1 MKQIKENKSYRDL
14 EVWKNAKD
22 LVKSVYIVTQNFPV
36 IEQYGL
42 LLQIRRA
49 AVSIPSNIA
58 EGIGRK
64 SYKET
69 IRFLYI
75 SRGSLYELETQIII
89 AFELIYIS
97 QVTSDEIIFSVN
109 KLGRLLSGFISYYEA
124 KINLNST

>member
-22 LVKSVYIVTQNFPV
+22 LVKVVYIVTQNFPV

-64 SYKET
+64 SVRET

-75 SRGSLYELETQIII
+75 SRGSLYELETQIIV
-89 AFELIYIS
+89 AFELNFIAQTTYEEILIS
-97 QVTSDEIIFSVN
+97 LNRV
-109 KLGRLLSGFISYYEA
+109 GRLLSGFISYYET
-124 KINLNST
+124 KID

>member
-22 LVKSVYIVTQNFPV
+22 LVKVVYIVTQNFPV

-58 EGIGRK
+58 EGIDRK
-64 SYKET
+64 SVRET

-75 SRGSLYELETQIII
+75 SRGSLYELETQIIV
-89 AFELIYIS
+89 AFELNFIAQTTYEEILIS
-97 QVTSDEIIFSVN
+97 LNRV
-109 KLGRLLSGFISYYEA
+109 GRLLSGFISYYET
-124 KINLNST
+124 KID